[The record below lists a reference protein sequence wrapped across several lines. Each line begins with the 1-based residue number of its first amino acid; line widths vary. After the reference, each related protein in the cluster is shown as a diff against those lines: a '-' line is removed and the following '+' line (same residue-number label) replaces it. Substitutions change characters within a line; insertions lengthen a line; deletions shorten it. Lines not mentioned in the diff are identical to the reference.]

1 MKSIRTGYLRITE
14 ILGDQTQG
22 VQPLI
27 PVSKTAWYDGIKR
40 GIYPK
45 PVKLGNRTSAWR
57 SRDIQELIDNGPMEA
72 LR

>member
-1 MKSIRTGYLRITE
+1 MQLLRTGYLRITE
-14 ILGDQTQG
+14 ILGDQSQG
-22 VQPLI
+22 LEPLI

-57 SRDIQELIDNGPMEA
+57 SRDIQHLIDNGPMEA
-72 LR
+72 QQ